1 MVFSSLTFL
10 LFFLPLCLGAYYLV
24 PQRFRQARNLVL
36 LLFSLVFYA
45 WGEPVYILLM
55 VFSTLV
61 DYGHGRLIGRF
72 RSRPRLARLLLISS
86 VAVNLGLLGVFKYA
100 GFIAAALSGLAGLPL
115 APLELALPIGI
126 SFYTFQTMS
135 YTIDVYRDKV
145 PVQKNFLAFATYV
158 SLFPQLIAGPIVRYS
173 TVADQLAGRHETVPQ
188 VAAGLQRLIIGLGK
202 KVLLANSI
210 GQLWQTVR
218 DTPVSDLS
226 VLGAWLGI
234 LAFAFQIYFDFS
246 GYSDM
251 AICLG
256 RLFGFS
262 FEENFN
268 QPYRADSVSDFWRR
282 WHISLGSWF
291 RDYVYVPLGGSR
303 GGAIKTWLNLLVVWF
318 LTGLWHGASWNF
330 VAWGLYFGLL
340 IGLEKA
346 GLGRWLSR
354 LWRPLRHLYTLQAV
368 LAGWVIFA
376 LDSLT
381 DIGRYL
387 LLLAGL
393 GGASLADAQSL
404 YDLSAYG
411 VLLALLTAICAGWP
425 QRLAAGL
432 DRRWENRL
440 RPAWLAIVL
449 LLSTAWLVEMSFN
462 PFLYFRF

>member
-10 LFFLPLCLGAYYLV
+10 LFFLPLCLGAYFAV
-24 PQRFRQARNLVL
+24 PQRFRHMRNLVL

-45 WGEPVYILLM
+45 WGEPVYIILM

-72 RSRPRLARLLLISS
+72 RSRPRLARLLLVSS
-86 VAVNLGLLGVFKYA
+86 VAINLGLLGVFKYA
-100 GFIAAALSGLAGLPL
+100 GLITTTLRDLTGLPL
-115 APLELALPIGI
+115 EPLELALPIGI

-135 YTIDVYRDKV
+135 YTIDVFRDRV
-145 PVQKNFLAFATYV
+145 PVQRNLLAFATYV
-158 SLFPQLIAGPIVRYS
+158 SLFPQLIAGPIVRYR
-173 TVADQLAGRHETVPQ
+173 TVADQLEGRRETVPQ
-188 VAAGLQRLIIGLGK
+188 ITAGLQRLILGLGK
-202 KVLLANSI
+202 KVLLANTI

-218 DTPVSDLS
+218 DTPLADLS

-251 AICLG
+251 AIGLG
-256 RLFGFS
+256 RLFGFG

-268 QPYRADSVSDFWRR
+268 QPYRADSISDFWRR

-291 RDYVYVPLGGSR
+291 RDYVYIPLGGSR
-303 GGAIKTWLNLLVVWF
+303 GSAARTWFNLLVVWF

-330 VAWGLYFGLL
+330 VAWGLYFGLW

-346 GLGRWLSR
+346 GLGRWLNR
-354 LWRPLRHLYTLQAV
+354 LWRPLRHAYTLLVV

-376 LDSLT
+376 LDSLA
-381 DIGRYL
+381 DIGHYL
-387 LLLAGL
+387 RLLTGL
-393 GGASLADAQSL
+393 SGQSLADAQAL

-411 VLLALLTAICAGWP
+411 VLLALQVAICARWP

-432 DRRWENRL
+432 DRRWEGWL
-440 RPAWLAIVL
+440 RPAWLALVL
-449 LLSTAWLVEMSFN
+449 LLSTGWLVEMSFN

>member
-10 LFFLPLCLGAYYLV
+10 LFFLPLCLGAYYMV

-61 DYGHGRLIGRF
+61 DYGHGRLIGHF

-86 VAVNLGLLGVFKYA
+86 VTVNLGLLGVFKYA
-100 GFIAAALSGLAGLPL
+100 GFIAAALSSLAGLPL

-145 PVQKNFLAFATYV
+145 PVQKSFLAFATYV

-173 TVADQLAGRHETVPQ
+173 TVAGQLEERHETVPQ

-251 AICLG
+251 AIGLG

-303 GGAIKTWLNLLVVWF
+303 GGALRTWLNLLVVWF

-346 GLGRWLSR
+346 GLGRWLNR
-354 LWRPLRHLYTLQAV
+354 QWRALRHLYTLLAV

-376 LDSLT
+376 LDSLA

-393 GGASLADAQSL
+393 GGASLTDAQSF

-411 VLLALLTAICAGWP
+411 VLLALLAVICAGWP

-432 DRRWENRL
+432 DRRWEDRL
-440 RPAWLAIVL
+440 RPAWLAMVL
-449 LLSTAWLVEMSFN
+449 FLSTAWLVEMSFN

>member
-10 LFFLPLCLGAYYLV
+10 LFFLPLCLGAYYMV

-61 DYGHGRLIGRF
+61 DYGHGRLIGHF

-86 VAVNLGLLGVFKYA
+86 VTVNLGLLGVFKYA
-100 GFIAAALSGLAGLPL
+100 GFIAAALSSLAGLPL

-145 PVQKNFLAFATYV
+145 PVQKSFLAFATYV

-173 TVADQLAGRHETVPQ
+173 TVAGQLEERHETVPQ

-251 AICLG
+251 AIGLG

-303 GGAIKTWLNLLVVWF
+303 GGALRTWLNLLVVWF

-346 GLGRWLSR
+346 GLGRWLNR
-354 LWRPLRHLYTLQAV
+354 QWRPLRHLYTLLAV

-376 LDSLT
+376 LDSLA

-393 GGASLADAQSL
+393 GGASLTDAQSF

-411 VLLALLTAICAGWP
+411 VLLALLAVICAGWP

-432 DRRWENRL
+432 DRRWEDRL
-440 RPAWLAIVL
+440 RPAWLAMVL
-449 LLSTAWLVEMSFN
+449 FLSTAWLVEMSFN

>member
-10 LFFLPLCLGAYYLV
+10 LFFLPLCLGAYYMV

-61 DYGHGRLIGRF
+61 DYGHGRLIGHF

-86 VAVNLGLLGVFKYA
+86 VTVNLGLLGVFKYA
-100 GFIAAALSGLAGLPL
+100 GFIAAALSSLAGLPL

-145 PVQKNFLAFATYV
+145 PVQKSFLAFATYV

-173 TVADQLAGRHETVPQ
+173 TVAGQLEERHETVPQ

-251 AICLG
+251 AIGLG

-303 GGAIKTWLNLLVVWF
+303 GGALRTWLNLLVVWF

-346 GLGRWLSR
+346 GLGRWR
-354 LWRPLRHLYTLQAV
+354 NRQWRPLRHLYTLLAV

-376 LDSLT
+376 LDSLA

-393 GGASLADAQSL
+393 GGASLTDAQSF

-411 VLLALLTAICAGWP
+411 VLLALLAVICAGWP

-432 DRRWENRL
+432 DRRWEDRL
-440 RPAWLAIVL
+440 RPAWLAMVL
-449 LLSTAWLVEMSFN
+449 FLSTAWLVEMSFN

>member
-251 AICLG
+251 AIGLG

-303 GGAIKTWLNLLVVWF
+303 GGALRTWLNLLVVWF

-346 GLGRWLSR
+346 GLGRWLNR
-354 LWRPLRHLYTLQAV
+354 QWRPLRHLYTLLAV

-376 LDSLT
+376 LDSLA

-393 GGASLADAQSL
+393 GGASLTDAQSF

-411 VLLALLTAICAGWP
+411 VLLALLAVICAGWP

-432 DRRWENRL
+432 DRRWEDRL
-440 RPAWLAIVL
+440 RPAWLAMVL
-449 LLSTAWLVEMSFN
+449 FLSTAWLVEMSFN